1 MICDTCK
8 YLNTNHNEHP
18 CYECLTACTA
28 SKYEARESEDTM
40 PDFINR
46 EELKLQI
53 AKQSRYFGFGF
64 INKIM
69 AIINEQPSAD
79 TERHAHWGIWDED
92 TNTYECSNCK
102 NPFTL
107 LEGTPEQN
115 TYFYCPYC
123 GCRMDEVIN
132 NE

>member
-1 MICDTCK
+1 MADLID
-8 YLNTNHNEHP
+8 
-18 CYECLTACTA
+18 
-28 SKYEARESEDTM
+28 
-40 PDFINR
+40 R
-46 EELKLQI
+46 EELLNILEKNNEI
-53 AKQSRYFGFGF
+53 YYGTAGGGYPVSKDIFEEIKFM
-64 INKIM
+64 NK
-69 AIINEQPSAD
+69 AD

-123 GCRMDEVIN
+123 GCRMDEV
-132 NE
+132 EE

>member
-1 MICDTCK
+1 MAKLIDGEKLLAVIEEHCYTLCDRFNSTDKGMFLCG
-8 YLNTNHNEHP
+8 
-18 CYECLTACTA
+18 
-28 SKYEARESEDTM
+28 
-40 PDFINR
+40 I
-46 EELKLQI
+46 
-53 AKQSRYFGFGF
+53 KQ
-64 INKIM
+64 
-69 AIINEQPSAD
+69 AINEQPTVD